1 MIKGSILFLKLFSS
15 ISFLLPISSM
25 AANYATI
32 CDKDGSFSIRNQFAV
47 QLLDICSV
55 LAFAWD
61 NQLVPYFPSEFLL
74 STKGASINYPYVFFR
89 LNQELPEDIEKSP
102 PIHIR
107 ERCPYAPFGRN
118 EMNNLQYAPYA
129 GSNVCMCLA
138 GIYPYYHYQDQL
150 REYFA
155 PIQGIE
161 RYLKQKYQQVI
172 NHPKTVAVHVRTY
185 HPQNTLQFFLGREYY
200 LNAMN
205 QFPDDYL
212 FVVFSDRIAWAKQ
225 ELSGAK
231 PNMVFIE
238 EGNHIFEFY
247 LMTYCQNHIISNSHF
262 SFMAAF
268 LKINLSGL
276 TFGPEIWHS
285 NAKPSDYEGMFFPGY
300 IALPVTDL
308 SLPNWDLL
316 NYRSTS
322 MDEGGPQY

>member
-1 MIKGSILFLKLFSS
+1 MIKVSILFLKVFSS
-15 ISFLLPISSM
+15 ISFLLPISSI
-25 AANYATI
+25 ATNYATI

-61 NQLVPYFPSEFLL
+61 NQLVPYFPTEFLL

-107 ERCPYAPFGRN
+107 ERCPYAPLGRN

-129 GSNVCMCLA
+129 GNNVCMCLA
-138 GIYPYYHYQDQL
+138 GIYPYYHYRDKL

-155 PIQGIE
+155 PTQDLE
-161 RYLKQKYQQVI
+161 RYLKQKYQQI
-172 NHPKTVAVHVRTY
+172 IDHPKTVALHIRTY
-185 HPQNTLQFFLGREYY
+185 HPEITLQFFLGREYY

-268 LKINLSGL
+268 LKVNPSGQTL
-276 TFGPEIWHS
+276 VPEVWHS
-285 NAKPSDYEGMFFPGY
+285 NAKPSDYEGLFFPGCM
-300 IALPVTDL
+300 ALPVTRC
-308 SLPNWDLL
+308 SPNWDLL
-316 NYRSTS
+316 NYQSTS